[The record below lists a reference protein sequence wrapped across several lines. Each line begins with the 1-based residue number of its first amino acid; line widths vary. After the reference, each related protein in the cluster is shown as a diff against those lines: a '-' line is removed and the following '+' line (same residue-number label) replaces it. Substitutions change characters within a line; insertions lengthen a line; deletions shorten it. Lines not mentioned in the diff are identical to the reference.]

1 MIKLFQRFVAPF
13 AALLSI
19 GSSAQARTPQMAR
32 PALWAVSDADT
43 TIYLFGTIHLLPS
56 DLKWRTPKLDQAVTS
71 SQELVVE
78 TIIDEKNPGKLMS
91 AMSSIGL
98 AKGLPPLVE
107 RVPPAKRVALQAAIK
122 KSGVPEQAYNSMKTW
137 MAAFLL
143 LSNQFKDMGLSGG
156 VEGVLRSDF
165 LARNKPIGELESNVE
180 QLTYFDRMPER
191 AQRNLL
197 EGALEDNSSVRRDFG
212 GMLDS
217 WSRGDVK
224 GIARTFDHDLSTSP
238 EMRDLLIRQRNA
250 NWSKWI
256 ERRMTQPGQ
265 VMIAVGA
272 GHLAGPNSVLEMLRK
287 DGFKIQRVE

>member
-1 MIKLFQRFVAPF
+1 MTKLFQRILAPA

-19 GSSAQARTPQMAR
+19 GSAAQAKAPQVAR
-32 PALWAVSDADT
+32 PALWAVSDPDT

-56 DLKWRTPKLDQAVTS
+56 DLKWRTPKLDQALAN

-78 TIIDEKNPGKLMS
+78 TIIDEKNPAKLMS
-91 AMSSIGL
+91 AMASIGL

-107 RVPPAKRVALQAAIK
+107 RVPAAKRDALRAAMK

-143 LSNQFKDMGLSGG
+143 LSNQFRDMGLSGG
-156 VEGVLRSDF
+156 VEGVLRNDF
-165 LARNKPIGELESNVE
+165 LAKNKPIGELESNVE
-180 QLTYFDRMPER
+180 QLSFFDRLPEA

-197 EGALEDNSSVRRDFG
+197 EGALEENASMKREFG
-212 GMLDS
+212 GMLDA
-217 WSRGDVK
+217 WSRGDIK
-224 GIARTFDHDLSTSP
+224 GIARTFDHDLSASP
-238 EMRDLLIRQRNA
+238 ELRDSLIRQRNA

-256 ERRMTQPGQ
+256 EKRMAQPGQ

-272 GHLAGPNSVLEMLRK
+272 GHLAGPYSVLEMLRK
-287 DGFKIQRVE
+287 DGFTVRRVE